1 MHLTDHTAAGT
12 RGRLGFAAL
21 ALLAVGALG
30 LSVPADAQQRAD
42 IIPLSTFTDPTTGAP
57 MPASMSPRR
66 SGFDLFAEED
76 IAGTSLRM
84 SGRLRYPPINAGG
97 ICPFANTSGDIFNT
111 QCGVFN
117 GTSTFFHMTAA
128 WGTGLTGYRAIRDV
142 YPGVADMRAP
152 VGYGTPWR
160 ITSIAPVVQRLGAAD
175 GQFGRLYAGV
185 TSANGEGCRDFQ
197 GVAGA
202 GLPAN
207 FTLTASLDCPETWAG
222 GGFDGIRAVPDSV
235 WAQRFAASPTT
246 FQWEDWRIPRAQY
259 TTFDFL
265 GTNSSYGAFSDFPRE
280 VLQRL
285 GAVTPKGAG
294 PAGDRG
300 FPLGLTIRYD
310 AWKFDRPSVRDG
322 AFIRWLVINESAK
335 VWGQG
340 VDYDEIYMGVDPG
353 VSTGGQRPAVY
364 NIISKG
370 VWTISAGGYS
380 GQCNTTSYPR
390 RIPPGANEGC
400 DGNAGMAFRFLMFLK
415 SPLGDLRNKQFSD
428 PASPFYSPT
437 HPDADD
443 TITFNHYRQG
453 GFNIGDQLAWRRSDR
468 AVYGWMA
475 GKEEEFLDGRSV
487 ADLAAT
493 GGANPAG
500 RLWHLFL
507 YEGTD
512 GTVSP
517 TNARWN
523 RSVPS
528 DIQGYGSWDYNDDG
542 IPDTIKVPD
551 CGQFGCAKPF
561 ADTIAG
567 GFTSDNGENIG
578 NWLGVGPFALK
589 AGDTTEF
596 IFYFGGALADT
607 VQFWT
612 QIDNVTKQYFANY
625 AGASAYPTPVITP
638 QDITVNSSFF
648 RDSVNNAQSAEVR
661 IQLKVPRLAQD
672 PFIKDV
678 LNRLESPAGASLRD
692 LNPGLLDKV
701 RGRMNQNL
709 AQVLVFKSCD
719 NGVSWTSA
727 GDCTNAVAAQQTR
740 DEAGVGVGIGWRPR
754 QIITVDSIT
763 GALSSSVFSETV
775 NPGRTYLYS
784 VVTKTRSMK
793 DIRVVIS
800 QTVVNG
806 VVTARTEGTL
816 QDAIGVDV
824 DTITSPLTASGP
836 YTATVY
842 APISVPAG
850 TRFATLDTARV
861 QGPTGLQGMN
871 RLNIAV
877 RLPNIDGT
885 YRMRFGNRF
894 IITRTVDTVSGAL
907 TSQVVRQS
915 VYMRGVT
922 DPAQTPVLNF
932 VAAADTFSSNAD
944 VVNGSQL
951 AAGVTPTAAQ
961 APLQFRT
968 APRTTV
974 GSVKTFVDTIARAGY
989 VLAGGANNA
998 PLYVAF
1004 STVSTQ
1010 TAATGLQYR
1019 YRATDFIQNTGPF
1032 EGSLVYPGFH
1042 ATITSETAPSVDGA
1056 TGGGAR
1062 ARWVIRGPGDTLN
1075 TGITTANSPVFSVDR
1090 STLYALGGYTHG
1102 GDWRITWAGD
1112 AFGPRVPF
1120 QPSTPPAL
1128 QATLDASLAAR
1139 PTAQTATVDESFRSL
1154 RNFLGGPTG
1163 TRPML
1168 PAKLPFQ
1175 VFGRD
1180 GQPAQVAFLQRHTS
1194 GNVTDSIFRNSRLFG
1209 NGGDTIRVQV
1219 PADLWMPGDTLWLVE
1234 NMIQDSTIV
1243 VGGNSVVVA
1252 RDTTVNGRVQKLPIQ
1267 VSRPTLSTRLVIEC
1281 ASTGLTFSRFTC
1293 NPLALGTLGATG
1305 YRPMEA
1311 NYVHVWRLN
1320 REFGQNDEIQLT
1332 ANPINTAGSAL
1343 TKTEMDRIYVV
1354 PNPYIVQGGFDRLSS
1369 GRAVLDPRIM
1379 FVNVPAE
1386 GMLRVYSVSGQLM
1399 QQLSW
1404 TQADLLAQ
1412 GSRSPT
1418 GDLPFI
1424 LRTREGLDFGPGLY
1438 LYVLTPKSANANGQ
1452 IARGKFV
1459 IIR

>member
-12 RGRLGFAAL
+12 RGRLGFAGL

-42 IIPLSTFTDPTTGAP
+42 NIPLSTFTDPVNGAP

-66 SGFDLFAEED
+66 GGFDLFAEED

-84 SGRLRYPPINAGG
+84 SGRMRYPPINAGG

-117 GTSTFFHMTAA
+117 GGATFFHMTAA
-128 WGTGLTGYRAIRDV
+128 WGTGIESYRKIREV
-142 YPGVADMRAP
+142 HPGITDMRPP

-175 GQFGRLYAGV
+175 GQFGRLFAGV
-185 TSANGEGCRDFQ
+185 VSANGEGCRDFQ

-222 GGFDGIRAVPDSV
+222 GGYDGIRQIPDSV
-235 WAQRFAASPTT
+235 WSQRFAASPNT
-246 FQWEDWRIPRAQY
+246 FRWDDYKIPRAQY
-259 TTFDFL
+259 ETYPFL

-280 VLQRL
+280 VLQKL
-285 GAVTPKGAG
+285 GGVTPKGSG
-294 PAGDRG
+294 PALERG

-340 VDYDEIYMGVDPG
+340 IDYDDIYMGVDPG
-353 VSTGGQRPAVY
+353 ISTGGQRPAVY

-370 VWTISAGGYS
+370 VWTLSAGGYS
-380 GQCNTTSYPR
+380 GQCNTTTYPR

-400 DGNAGMAFRFLMFLK
+400 DGNAGLAFRFLMFLK

-428 PASPFYSPT
+428 PASPFFNPT

-475 GKEEEFLDGRSV
+475 GREEEFLDGRSV
-487 ADLAAT
+487 AELAAT
-493 GGANPAG
+493 AANGAA

-512 GTVSP
+512 GTTAP
-517 TNARWN
+517 ENARWN

-528 DIQGYGSWDYNDDG
+528 DIDGYGKWDYNDDG

-551 CGQFGCAKPF
+551 CGRFGCAKPF

-596 IFYFGGALADT
+596 IFYFGGATADT

-612 QIDNVTKQYFANY
+612 QIENTTKQYFANY
-625 AGASAYPTPVITP
+625 AGASAYPTPVISP
-638 QDITVNSSFF
+638 SDITVNSSFF

-661 IQLKVPRLAQD
+661 IQLKVPRVAQD

-678 LNRLESPAGASLRD
+678 LTRLEGPQGASIRA
-692 LNPGLLDKV
+692 LNPGIVEKV

-727 GDCTNAVAAQQTR
+727 GDCTNAIAAQQTR
-740 DEAGVGVGIGWRPR
+740 DESGTAVGIGWRPR

-775 NPGRTYLYS
+775 NPGRNYLYA
-784 VVTKTRSMK
+784 VVTKTRSLK
-793 DIRVVIS
+793 DIRVVRT
-800 QTVVNG
+800 QTVDGLGN
-806 VVTARTEGTL
+806 VTARTEGTL
-816 QDAIGVDV
+816 QDALGVDV

-836 YTATVY
+836 YTANVY

-850 TRFATLDTARV
+850 TRFATLDTART
-861 QGPTGLQGMN
+861 QGPTGNEGIN
-871 RLNIAV
+871 RLNITV

-894 IITRTVDTVSGAL
+894 IITRTLDTLTGAR
-907 TSQVVRQS
+907 TSRVERQS

-922 DPAQTPVLNF
+922 DPAQTPVVNF

-944 VVNGSQL
+944 IINGSQV

-961 APLQFRT
+961 LPVQFRA
-968 APRTTV
+968 APRSTA
-974 GSVKTFVDTIARAGY
+974 GSVQTYIDTIARAGY
-989 VLAGGANNA
+989 VLAGGASNA

-1010 TAATGLQYR
+1010 TAATGIQYR
-1019 YRATDFIQNTGPF
+1019 YRATDFIMNTGPF

-1042 ATITSETAPSVDGA
+1042 VTLTSETAPPVSGA
-1056 TGGGAR
+1056 AGGAR
-1062 ARWVIRGPGDTLN
+1062 ARWVLRSAADTAN
-1075 TGITTANSPVFSVDR
+1075 TGNTNAFATVFSVDR
-1090 STLYALGGYTHG
+1090 STLFEPGGYTHG
-1102 GDWRITWAGD
+1102 GDWRVTWAGD

-1120 QPSTPPAL
+1120 TIAPNPVMQPII
-1128 QATLDASLAAR
+1128 DASLAAR
-1139 PTAQTATVDESFRSL
+1139 PTAQTAEVDETFRSL
-1154 RNFLGGPTG
+1154 PNFLGGPTG

-1168 PAKLPFQ
+1168 PAKIPFR

-1180 GQPAQVAFLQRHTS
+1180 GQPAKVAFLQRHTT
-1194 GNVTDSIFRNSRLFG
+1194 GNAADSLFRNSRVLG
-1209 NGGDTIRVQV
+1209 NGGDTVRVQV
-1219 PADLWMPGDTLWLVE
+1219 PADMWMPGDTLWLVE
-1234 NMIQDSTIV
+1234 NVIRDSTIT
-1243 VGGNSVVVA
+1243 VGGNAVVVA

-1281 ASTGLTFSRFTC
+1281 ASTNLTTARFTC
-1293 NPLALGTLGATG
+1293 NPIALGTLGATG
-1305 YRPMEA
+1305 YFPMQA
-1311 NYVHVWRLN
+1311 GYDHVWRLN
-1320 REFGQNDEIQLT
+1320 REFGQNDEIALT
-1332 ANPINTAGSAL
+1332 ANPISAVGANL
-1343 TKTEMDRIYVV
+1343 TKAEMERIYVV

-1369 GRAVLDPRIM
+1369 ARAVLDPRIM

-1386 GMLRVYSVSGQLM
+1386 GILRVYSVSGQLM
-1399 QQLSW
+1399 QQVTW
-1404 TQADLLAQ
+1404 TQNDLLAQ
-1412 GSRSPT
+1412 GSNSPT